1 MSVVPDLLRLK
12 NIPSNLQQ
20 NIETDLLETST
31 FQEATATTG
40 GFARFDLQKKGWLHS
55 HSKLFLSLIP
65 KAGEAIATFPPH
77 IGINSVIQKA
87 VLKIGNQTL
96 NEIDDWN
103 YLQVIKSAQI
113 NNETQVAREQFT
125 TGRAIAS
132 QYMYR
137 KVNVGGTNTE
147 QSDVSAVT
155 YGMDN
160 GKDYTLGVAAG
171 VGNNF
176 EGANLL
182 PYACCQL
189 NPASA
194 ATISES
200 PVYSVD
206 LSDLFPFL
214 KTHSLP
220 LYMIDQQMSI
230 ELHWS
235 PTVDKRVILAGAKAG
250 ALSSSYVIDRN
261 ELKFC
266 ADYVFYTDSDLMLRY
281 KEANP
286 RIEFSFPD
294 YRLSKSTA
302 SHTQIASGLVSNLG
316 MANRLCSRVLTILC
330 NDAGTDQ
337 TLLGP
342 YSALAPNMDAAGVT
356 GAISYNI
363 RYNDRFEFPV
373 SLSNKARLFSLFT
386 QSEGLPFVTRKQYS
400 NDGNGGL
407 TPFNY
412 LNNKA
417 QNTGLEGNLFF
428 LATRLTSGRVGVRG
442 IELHYSAQG
451 MTNLAAGYTI
461 RSYMEYARLAV
472 LEGGLFSVF
481 NA

>member
-12 NIPSNLQQ
+12 NIPTNLQQ
-20 NIETDLLETST
+20 NVETDLLETST
-31 FQEATATTG
+31 FQEATRTTG

-65 KAGEAIATFPPH
+65 KAGEPIATFPPH
-77 IGINSVIQKA
+77 IGVNSVIQKA

-103 YLQVIKSAQI
+103 YLQVIKSCQI
-113 NNETQVAREQFT
+113 NNETQISREQFT
-125 TGRAIAS
+125 NGRCMAS

-137 KVNVGGTNTE
+137 KANAGGTNTE
-147 QSDVSAVT
+147 QSDNLAQTV
-155 YGMDN
+155 GMDIHR
-160 GKDYTLGVAAG
+160 DYNLGTAAG
-171 VGNNF
+171 VGANW

-182 PYACCQL
+182 PLQSNVL
-189 NPASA
+189 NPAEVSA
-194 ATISES
+194 S
-200 PVYSVD
+200 PTYSID

-220 LYMIDQQMSI
+220 LYMIDQQLSI

-235 PTVDKRVILAGAKAG
+235 PTENKRVILAGAKAG
-250 ALSSSYVIDRN
+250 DADYLIDRN

-281 KEANP
+281 AEANP

-302 SHTQIASGLVSNLG
+302 THTALANGIVSNLG
-316 MANRLCSRVLTILC
+316 MANRLCSRVLTILS
-330 NDAGTDQ
+330 NDAATDQ
-337 TLLGP
+337 SILGP
-342 YSALAPNMDAAGVT
+342 YAGLAPNVDGAGNT

-363 RYNDRFEFPV
+363 RYNDRFEFAS

-400 NDGNGGL
+400 NDGNGGQ
-407 TPFNY
+407 TT
-412 LNNKA
+412 LNFMNA
-417 QNTGLEGNLFF
+417 RVQSTELQGRLFS

-442 IELHYSAQG
+442 IELHYTAGG
-451 MTNLAAGYTI
+451 MTNLPGGYTV
-461 RSYMEYARLAV
+461 RSFLEYARLAV
-472 LEGGLFSVF
+472 LEGGMFSVF

>member
-12 NIPSNLQQ
+12 NIPTNLQQ
-20 NIETDLLETST
+20 NVETDLLETST

-65 KAGEAIATFPPH
+65 KAGEPIATFPPH

-103 YLQVIKSAQI
+103 YLQVIKSCQI
-113 NNETQVAREQFT
+113 NNETQIAREQFT
-125 TGRAIAS
+125 TGRCMAS

-137 KVNVGGTNTE
+137 KVNAGDTNTE
-147 QSDVSAVT
+147 QNDHSALTV
-155 YGMDN
+155 GMN
-160 GKDYTLGVAAG
+160 INRDYNLGTAGG
-171 VGNNF
+171 VGANY

-182 PYACCQL
+182 PVQTNVL
-189 NPASA
+189 NPAEVA
-194 ATISES
+194 AS
-200 PVYSVD
+200 PTYSVD

-220 LYMIDQQMSI
+220 LYMIDQQLSI

-250 ALSSSYVIDRN
+250 AMSSDYLIDRN

-266 ADYVFYTDSDLMLRY
+266 ADYIFYTDSDLMLRY
-281 KEANP
+281 AEANP

-302 SHTQIASGLVSNLG
+302 THTALANGIVSNLG
-316 MANRLCSRVLTILC
+316 MANRLCSRVLTIVS
-330 NDAGTDQ
+330 NDAATDQ
-337 TLLGP
+337 SILGP
-342 YSALAPNMDAAGVT
+342 YAGLAPNMDANGVT

-363 RYNDRFEFPV
+363 RYNDRFEFAS

-400 NDGNGGL
+400 NDGNGGQ
-407 TPFNY
+407 TP
-412 LNNKA
+412 LNFMNIRA
-417 QNTGLEGNLFF
+417 QSTELQGRMFY

-442 IELHYSAQG
+442 IELHYTAG
-451 MTNLAAGYTI
+451 DMANPGAGGYTI
-461 RSYMEYARLAV
+461 RSFMEYARLAV
-472 LEGGLFSVF
+472 LEGGMFTVF

>member
-12 NIPSNLQQ
+12 NIPANLQQ
-20 NIETDLLETST
+20 NVETDLLETST
-31 FQEATATTG
+31 FLEATATTG

-65 KAGEAIATFPPH
+65 KAGEPIATFPPH
-77 IGINSVIQKA
+77 IGINSVIQRA

-125 TGRAIAS
+125 TGRCMAT
-132 QYMYR
+132 QFMYR
-137 KVNVGGTNTE
+137 KVNGGGTNTE
-147 QSDVSAVT
+147 QSNVDAVT

-160 GKDYTLGVAAG
+160 GKDYTLGTAAG
-171 VGNNF
+171 VGADF
-176 EGANLL
+176 EGGNLL
-182 PYACCQL
+182 PYSCCQL

-200 PVYSVD
+200 PVYSID

-214 KTHSLP
+214 KNHSLP
-220 LYMIDQQMSI
+220 LYMIDQQLSI

-250 ALSSSYVIDRN
+250 TADYLIDRN

-266 ADYVFYTDSDLMLRY
+266 ADYIFYTDSDLMLRY
-281 KEANP
+281 QEANP

-294 YRLSKSTA
+294 YRLSKTTA
-302 SHTQIASGLVSNLG
+302 THTALANGIVANLG
-316 MANRLCSRVLTILC
+316 MANRLCSRVLTIVC
-330 NDAGTDQ
+330 NDAATDQ

-342 YSALAPNMDAAGVT
+342 YAAVAPNMDAAGVT

-363 RYNDRFEFPV
+363 RYNDRFEFPT
-373 SLSNKARLFSLFT
+373 SLSNKARLFTLFT

-400 NDGNGGL
+400 NDGNGGM
-407 TPFNY
+407 TAFDY
-412 LNNKA
+412 LNNKT
-417 QNTGLEGNLFF
+417 QSTSLHGNMFY

-442 IELHYSAQG
+442 IELHYSAAN
-451 MTNLAAGYTI
+451 MTNLAAGYTV